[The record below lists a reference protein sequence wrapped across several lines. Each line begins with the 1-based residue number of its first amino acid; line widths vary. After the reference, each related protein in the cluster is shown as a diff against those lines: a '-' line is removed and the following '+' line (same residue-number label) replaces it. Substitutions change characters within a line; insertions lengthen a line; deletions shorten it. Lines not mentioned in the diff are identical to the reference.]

1 MTNPGQSSEFPL
13 LEQTLAHARDY
24 LASLADGPVAATAS
38 LPALRARFAAALQE
52 GPVDPARVIDELV
65 ENTGDGLMRS
75 TSGRFFAWVIGGSLP
90 AALAAD
96 WLTSVW
102 DQNAAIHACSP
113 AEAVIEETCGAWL
126 KDLLQL
132 PATASFALTTGSQ
145 MAHTVALA
153 AARHAL
159 LARAGWDVEE
169 DGLWGAP
176 PVRVLTSDQH
186 HGSLQRALRVL
197 GLGRRALVSLPAD
210 AQGRLAPATL
220 QFALDSAPGV
230 PTIVVLQA
238 GDLNTGAYDD
248 FATLVPMARARGA
261 WVHVDG
267 AFGLWAAASPR
278 LRHLTAAAG
287 TADSWVADGHKWLNV
302 PYDCGYAFVADP
314 AAHFAS
320 MSHRESYLL
329 QVDGARDA
337 LDWNP
342 EWSRRGRSVATYAA
356 LRQLGRQ
363 GVAGLLERTSALA
376 GALVDGIG
384 ALDGAEV
391 VWRSEVNQG
400 LVRFPAPVAGA
411 QAADHERHTDAV
423 IAAVAAGGEA
433 YFGGTTWRGQRCMRI
448 SVCNWRT
455 TPDDVTRTVAAVRDA
470 LARVSEGGR

>member
-1 MTNPGQSSEFPL
+1 MHDPGQSTEIPL

-38 LPALRARFAAALQE
+38 LQTLRARFAAALQE
-52 GPVDPARVIDELV
+52 GSLDPARVIGELV

-75 TSGRFFAWVIGGSLP
+75 ASGRFFAWVIGGSLP

-132 PATASFALTTGSQ
+132 PAAASFALVTGSQ
-145 MAHTVALA
+145 TAHTVALA

-159 LARAGWDVEE
+159 LARAGWNVEE

-176 PVRVLTSDQH
+176 RVRVLTSDQH
-186 HGSLQRALRVL
+186 HGSLQRALRLL
-197 GLGRRALVSLPAD
+197 GLGRRALVSLPTD
-210 AQGRLAPATL
+210 ARGRLAPATL
-220 QFALDSAPGV
+220 QFALDSEPGV
-230 PTIVVLQA
+230 PAIVVLQA

-248 FATLVPMARARGA
+248 FAALVPLARARGA

-278 LRHLTAAAG
+278 LRHLVAAAG

-314 AAHFAS
+314 AAHFAA

-342 EWSRRGRSVATYAA
+342 EWSRRGRAVATYAA

-363 GVAGLLERTSALA
+363 GVAELLERTSALA

-400 LVRFPAPVAGA
+400 LVRFPAPGAGA
-411 QAADHERHTDAV
+411 RAADHERHTDAV
-423 IAAVAAGGEA
+423 IAAVAAGGDA
-433 YFGGTTWRGQRCMRI
+433 YFGGTTWRGQRCMRV

-455 TPDDVTRTVAAVRDA
+455 TGDDVARAVAAVRQA
-470 LARVSEGGR
+470 LAQVSGRK